1 MPNTVND
8 FWRMM
13 WEFKSRTIVLL
24 CNMVEE
30 GQEACHPYWPS
41 KENETIKY
49 GGIAVTLQS
58 KAAYGDFS
66 VRKFNIHEDKVCAAR

>member
-1 MPNTVND
+1 M
-8 FWRMM
+8 
-13 WEFKSRTIVLL
+13 LL

-66 VRKFNIHEDKVCAAR
+66 VRKFSIHEDKVCAAI